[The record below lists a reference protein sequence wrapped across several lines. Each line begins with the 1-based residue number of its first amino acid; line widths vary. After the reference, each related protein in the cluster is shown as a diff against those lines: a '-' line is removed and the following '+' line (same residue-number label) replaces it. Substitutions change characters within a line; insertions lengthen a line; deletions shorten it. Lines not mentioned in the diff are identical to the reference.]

1 MDRNNLIG
9 FSLIGLILVAFYFY
23 NKPSQ
28 EELDRIQHQRDS
40 IAHVQQEQQRLNS
53 AAESAI
59 YPVQNDST
67 VSDNES
73 TTANTAELYGD
84 FASVMTGDEEFI
96 TLENKYLDIK
106 LSTLGGRVY
115 SVVLKDFLTYDKKP
129 LVLFDGD
136 DSEFGFSFFTQ
147 TNRRISTKDI
157 YFKVTENNTLSDG
170 TQKIVLTADLGD
182 GRSISN
188 IYTLAPEDYLVNYSF
203 KVNGVDKILPRSV
216 SNFDLH
222 WQVFMRQNE
231 KGATFETRYSGLYYK
246 YYQNDVE
253 HISGNKS
260 SEETLTTRVKWVGY
274 KDQFFSSVLIA
285 DNFFTSAN
293 VNLEKLENVEG
304 YLFNMTSDLS
314 IPVSQDIN
322 FKYYFGPNNYKI
334 LQKTGYELQKV
345 VNLGWPVVSWFNK
358 YVVINVFDIL
368 NKHIANYGII
378 ILILTVFIKLIIFPF
393 TFKSYISTAKMRV
406 LKPQI
411 DEINKKIPKD
421 KAMERQQATMALYR
435 KVGVSPMGGCLPMV
449 FQFPILVA
457 MFYFFPASIE
467 LRQESFL
474 WAKDLASY
482 DSIFSW
488 QTQIPILS
496 NIYGNHVSLFT
507 LLMAIVNVFYTKIN
521 SEMTASTNQMP
532 GMKTMMYMM
541 PVMFLFFFNNYSAG
555 LSYYYFL
562 STLITVGQTYI
573 MRRFVDEDALLAKL
587 EANKKKPAK
596 KSKFQER
603 LANMQKQQQAQIRQN
618 AKNRKR

>member
-1 MDRNNLIG
+1 MDKNNLIG

-28 EELDRIQHQRDS
+28 EDLDRIQRQQDS
-40 IAHVQQEQQRLNS
+40 IAHVQMEQQR
-53 AAESAI
+53 I
-59 YPVQNDST
+59 NDSQ
-67 VSDNES
+67 
-73 TTANTAELYGD
+73 TATFPTQKDSVTNDTKQVNTSELYGD
-84 FASVMTGDEEFI
+84 FAPVMEGEEEFI
-96 TLENKYLDIK
+96 TLENKFLDIK

-115 SVVLKDFLTYDKKP
+115 SVVLKDYLTYDKKP

-147 TNRRISTKDI
+147 TNRQISTKDI
-157 YFKVTENNTLSDG
+157 YFKVAENKTSEDG
-170 TQKIVLTADLGD
+170 SQKIVLTADLGD

-203 KVNGVDKILPRSV
+203 KVNGLDEILPHSV
-216 SNFDLH
+216 GSFDLH
-222 WQVFMRQNE
+222 WQVAMRQNE
-231 KGATFETRYSGLYYK
+231 KGADFERRYSGLYYK
-246 YYQNDVE
+246 YYQDDVE

-260 SEETLTTRVKWVGY
+260 STETLTTRVKWVGY

-285 DNFFTSAN
+285 DNFFSSAT
-293 VNLEKLENVEG
+293 VNLEKFEDVEG
-304 YLFNMTSDLS
+304 YLFNMSSDLT
-314 IPVSQDIN
+314 IPVNQDIN
-322 FKYYFGPNNYKI
+322 FKYYFGPNHYKT
-334 LQKTGYELQKV
+334 LQKTGYDLQNV

-358 YVVINVFDIL
+358 YVVINIFNVL

-378 ILILTVFIKLIIFPF
+378 ILILTVFVKLIIFPF
-393 TFKSYISTAKMRV
+393 TFKSYKSTAKMRV

-421 KAMERQQATMALYR
+421 KAMERQQATMALYK

-482 DSIFSW
+482 DSIYSW
-488 QTQIPILS
+488 DTYVPILS
-496 NIYGNHVSLFT
+496 NIYGNHISLFT
-507 LLMAIVNVFYTKIN
+507 LLMSIVNVFYTKVN

-562 STLITVGQTYI
+562 STLITVGQTFI
-573 MRRFVDEDALLAKL
+573 MRRFIDEDALLAKL
-587 EANKKKPAK
+587 EANKKKPVK

-603 LANMQKQQQAQIRQN
+603 LDKMQKQQQAQVRLN
-618 AKNRKR
+618 AKNKKK